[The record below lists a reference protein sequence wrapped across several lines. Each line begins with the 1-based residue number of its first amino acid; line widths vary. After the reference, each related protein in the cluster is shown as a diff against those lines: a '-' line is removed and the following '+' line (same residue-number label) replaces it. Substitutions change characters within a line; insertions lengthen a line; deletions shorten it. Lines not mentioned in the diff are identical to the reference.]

1 MNFAPE
7 PSPQSSPLE
16 EERRRKAPQVSEL
29 KSPLPSEGRGQGQG
43 SKMRSLP
50 MRVLLVG
57 AAGRMGKT
65 VLDLAQNDSDIQ
77 ITAQSDLGD
86 SIEPEMKSCD
96 VAIDFSQ
103 ADSIDEIC
111 RAALKHGK
119 SLVIGTTGHS
129 QQQRKTIEETARSI
143 PIVLASNFS
152 VGVNVLFWLTQK
164 ASELLG
170 SDFNPDIVETHHK
183 MKKDAPSGTAKTLAE
198 ILTAMRNSEIP
209 IESIRQ
215 GDVVGEHT
223 VIFSGPGERLELSHR
238 AADRGIFAR
247 GALRAAKWIINK
259 PPGLYSMQDVLGL

>member
-1 MNFAPE
+1 
-7 PSPQSSPLE
+7 
-16 EERRRKAPQVSEL
+16 
-29 KSPLPSEGRGQGQG
+29 
-43 SKMRSLP
+43 
-50 MRVLLVG
+50 MRVLLIG

-65 VLDLAQNDSDIQ
+65 VLHLAQSDRKIE
-77 ITAQSDLGD
+77 IAARCDLGD
-86 SIEPEMKSCD
+86 SIEPAMKNCD

-111 RAALKHGK
+111 RAALQHGK

-129 QQQRKTIEETARSI
+129 QQQRKTMEEAAHLV

-152 VGVNVLFWLTQK
+152 VGVNVLFWLAQK
-164 ASELLG
+164 AAELLG
-170 SDFNPDIVETHHK
+170 PDFNPEIVETHHK

-198 ILTAMRNSEIP
+198 ILKSVRDSEIP
-209 IESIRQ
+209 IQSIRE

-223 VIFSGPGERLELSHR
+223 INFSGPGESLELTHR
-238 AADRGIFAR
+238 AANRGIFAL